1 MPDSAFQTM
10 YRQEFIAGYEQ
21 RQSIVRKTVTQEAQI
36 KGNQATFLVADSGG
50 ATAVTRGVNGYIPAR
65 SDNLQQKTATLYEWH
80 DLVRKT
86 DFNIFA
92 SQGDGRAIMQ
102 QTTQAVINRKVDQ
115 DIIALLATA
124 TQDTGTATT
133 ASLALANYAR
143 VILGNNDVPLD
154 GDVYGLITPAFEAYL
169 LGQKEFASADYVN
182 RKPLDGSALTGRGD
196 FPQFIWAGVT
206 WIVHSNL
213 PGKGTNAEKCFV
225 YHRSAIGH
233 AMNTAGLQTP
243 VGYDE
248 EQAYSWARASVDM
261 GGVVLQS
268 NGIVVINHDGS
279 AFAPQ

>member
-86 DFNIFA
+86 DFNVFA
-92 SQGDGRAIMQ
+92 SQGDSRAIMQ

-182 RKPLDGSALTGRGD
+182 RKPLDGQMLAGRGD